1 MIPVISTIT
10 SILGYAE
17 REFWVYQPAV
27 TQGAPVTEWS
37 WSGLPPGVTVN
48 TSTGA
53 ITGPATNTGVYL
65 ATVTATNSSGTASLV
80 IPIGIFAAGWQQQGA
95 IAVDVDLNTGVVTPI
110 ISGYKD
116 GSPVIYGQEGA
127 TLMIDVG
134 FTQNAGVSLIPLYP
148 SAVAIALKQF
158 DSEAAPMCASDGT
171 FQVLGSYQSTRYRL
185 LLPLTGDLL
194 ASALSDNEQDKGTL
208 LTLLGEIRW
217 EQPIDFNSEAKLIPR
232 SSLTFSAQVGKALAA

>member
-1 MIPVISTIT
+1 MIPVISNIT

-37 WSGLPPGVTVN
+37 WTGLPPGVTVN

-65 ATVTATNSSGTASLV
+65 ATVTATNDSGSASLV

-95 IAVDVDLNTGVVTPI
+95 IALDVDLNTGGVIPI
-110 ISGYKD
+110 ITGYKD
-116 GSPVIYGQEGA
+116 GSPVIYGQQGA
-127 TLMIDVG
+127 TLMLDVG
-134 FTQNAGVSLIPLYP
+134 FTQNAGASLIPLYP
-148 SAVAIALKQF
+148 SEVEITLKQF
-158 DSEAAPMCASDGT
+158 DSDGAPMCASDGT

-194 ASALSDNEQDKGTL
+194 TSALSDNEQDKGTL
-208 LTLLGEIRW
+208 LSLLGEIRW
-217 EQPIDFNSEAKLIPR
+217 KQPIDFNSTAVLIPR
-232 SSLTFSAQVGKALAA
+232 SSLTFTAQVGKAIGL